1 MLDKIEEISLITR
14 CVAFDDR
21 RAFARLVDAYS
32 PGLHG
37 FLYNLTQ
44 GDASLTDDLAQ
55 EAFLKAYT
63 QLRQFQ
69 GLSRFGTWLYRIAV
83 NEFVTYKRKR
93 REERITD
100 GSLALPDESRAYYDS
115 FDAAHDVSKAMRML
129 SDIERTLVLLF
140 YYEDKS
146 LKDISKITDLPQGTV
161 KSYLHRA
168 KKKMG
173 EFLKND
179 ESCNI

>member
-1 MLDKIEEISLITR
+1 M
-14 CVAFDDR
+14 AFDDR

-37 FLYNLTQ
+37 FLYNLTE

-55 EAFLKAYT
+55 ESFLKAYT

-69 GLSRFGTWLYRIAV
+69 GISRFGTWLYRIAF
-83 NEFVTYKRKR
+83 NEFVSHKRKR
-93 REERITD
+93 REERIPEE
-100 GSLALPDESRAYYDS
+100 SLALPDEGNPYYKK
-115 FDAAHDVSKAMRML
+115 FDDAHDVAMAIRQL

-146 LKDISKITDLPQGTV
+146 LKDISKITDMPQGTV

-168 KKKMG
+168 KKKMA
-173 EFLKND
+173 EFLNND
-179 ESCNI
+179 IK